1 MTTKVYKIF
10 LAISIACFALS
21 SVSVM
26 LILADNI
33 KESLKPLI
41 ISTIFWGGLI
51 IGLIFTFLIG
61 KYRKNET
68 YTFNGVAFLKKYP
81 RIFCFMKNKNA
92 TICDIVWLLSIVLF
106 LLFSAILG
114 QHNVFSIMML
124 ALALLLSYLH
134 SVFNGNNYAFI
145 VKRGKRK

>member
-61 KYRKNET
+61 KYRKNEICNSLRGGCGL
-68 YTFNGVAFLKKYP
+68 FGNGRF
-81 RIFCFMKNKNA
+81 
-92 TICDIVWLLSIVLF
+92 
-106 LLFSAILG
+106 
-114 QHNVFSIMML
+114 
-124 ALALLLSYLH
+124 
-134 SVFNGNNYAFI
+134 
-145 VKRGKRK
+145 

>member
-26 LILADNI
+26 LILADNN

-61 KYRKNET
+61 KYRKNEK
-68 YTFNGVAFLKKYP
+68 YKIHKYP
-81 RIFCFMKNKNA
+81 GIFCFMKNKNA

>member
-61 KYRKNET
+61 KYRKNEKYKKSEKQIESVQT
-68 YTFNGVAFLKKYP
+68 ETVEKIKKIMMQLYSLKKS
-81 RIFCFMKNKNA
+81 
-92 TICDIVWLLSIVLF
+92 DIQIEVE
-106 LLFSAILG
+106 
-114 QHNVFSIMML
+114 
-124 ALALLLSYLH
+124 
-134 SVFNGNNYAFI
+134 
-145 VKRGKRK
+145 

>member
-1 MTTKVYKIF
+1 MI
-10 LAISIACFALS
+10 
-21 SVSVM
+21 
-26 LILADNI
+26 
-33 KESLKPLI
+33 
-41 ISTIFWGGLI
+41 W
-51 IGLIFTFLIG
+51 
-61 KYRKNET
+61 RKNEK
-68 YTFNGVAFLKKYP
+68 YKIHKYP
-81 RIFCFMKNKNA
+81 GIFCFMKNKNA